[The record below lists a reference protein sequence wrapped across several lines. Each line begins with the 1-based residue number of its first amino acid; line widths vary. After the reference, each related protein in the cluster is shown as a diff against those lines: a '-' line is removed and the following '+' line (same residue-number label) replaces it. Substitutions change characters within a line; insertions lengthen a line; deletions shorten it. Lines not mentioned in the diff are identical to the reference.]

1 MRHQPLAEAP
11 SPTEVIRARA
21 HDLIPGG
28 CHTYAKGDDQFPAI
42 APAFIARG
50 AGAHVWDV
58 EGREY
63 IEYGMGLRAV
73 TLGHAHPR
81 VVEAA
86 SAQLQH
92 GSNFTRPAPL
102 EADCAE
108 ALLGIIRRGEQVKFA
123 KDGSTVLTAAVKLAR
138 AVTGR
143 AMVAVCADHPFF
155 SSDDWFIGT
164 TAMPRGI
171 PDEVRSLTCTYRYND
186 LVSVAAMFDANP
198 GAIAAVVLEAAR
210 TEEPAPGFLEGLQ
223 VLCRRHGAL
232 VILDEMITGF
242 RWHLRG
248 AQHVYDI
255 RPDLSAFGKALS
267 NGFAVSALVGRREIM
282 RLGGIDHDE
291 ERVFL
296 LSTTHGAEL
305 HALAAMRA
313 TLQVYEEEPVV
324 ETLYRQGARLREGVE
339 AAARELGLER
349 YFGVLGR
356 DCNLVFF
363 TRDATGAPSQPF
375 RTLFMQELCRRGIL
389 APSFVVSYAH
399 GNAEIDATVAA
410 TREALRVYGRA
421 LEDGPERFLI
431 GPSVKPV
438 FRPFA

>member
-1 MRHQPLAEAP
+1 MGRVPIEEL
-11 SPTEVIRARA
+11 RARA
-21 HDLIPGG
+21 HRLIPGG
-28 CHTYAKGDDQFPAI
+28 CHTYAKGDDQFPSE
-42 APAFIARG
+42 APGFIVRG

-86 SAQLQH
+86 AAQLRL
-92 GSNFTRPAPL
+92 GTNFTRPSPL
-102 EADCAE
+102 EAECAE
-108 ALLGIIRRGEQVKFA
+108 TLLDIIRRGNQVKFA
-123 KDGSTVLTAAVKLAR
+123 KDGSTVMTAAVKLAR

-143 AMVAVCADHPFF
+143 TMIALCADHPFF
-155 SSDDWFIGT
+155 SSDDWFVGT

-171 PDEVRSLTCTYRYND
+171 PDVIRGLTHTYRYND
-186 LVSVAAMFDANP
+186 LPSLEALFDAHP

-223 VLCRRHGAL
+223 ALCRRQGAL
-232 VILDEMITGF
+232 VILDEVITGF

-248 AQHVYDI
+248 AQHVYDV
-255 RPDLSAFGKALS
+255 RPDLSAFGKAMS

-296 LSTTHGAEL
+296 LSSTHGAEL
-305 HALAAMRA
+305 HSLAAMRA
-313 TLQVYEEEPVV
+313 TLEIYQSEPVV
-324 ETLYRQGARLREGVE
+324 ETLYRQGARLRQGLET
-339 AAARELGLER
+339 AARELGVER

-356 DCNLVFF
+356 DCNLVFV

-389 APSFVVSYAH
+389 APSFVVSRAH
-399 GNAEIDATVAA
+399 GDAEIDATIEAA
-410 TREALRVYGRA
+410 REALRVYRRA
-421 LEDGPERFLI
+421 LEEGPEGLLV

-438 FRPFA
+438 FRPVP

>member
-1 MRHQPLAEAP
+1 M
-11 SPTEVIRARA
+11 RARA
-21 HDLIPGG
+21 RELIPGG
-28 CHTYAKGDDQFPAI
+28 CHTYAKGDDQFPAV
-42 APAFIARG
+42 APAFITYG
-50 AGAHVWDV
+50 VGAHVWDT

-86 SAQLQH
+86 SAQLLL
-92 GSNFTRPAPL
+92 GTNFTRPSPL
-102 EADCAE
+102 EGECAE
-108 ALLGIIRRGEQVKFA
+108 TLLGIIQRGDQVKFA
-123 KDGSTVLTAAVKLAR
+123 KDGSTVMTAAVKLAR

-143 AMVAVCADHPFF
+143 DMVAVCADHPFF

-171 PDEVRSLTCTYRYND
+171 PEVVRALTCTYRYND
-186 LVSVAAMFDANP
+186 LASLAALFDAHP
-198 GAIAAVVLEAAR
+198 GVIAAVVLEAAR
-210 TEEPAPGFLEGLQ
+210 TEEPAPGFLEGVQ
-223 VLCRRHGAL
+223 SLCRRHGAL

-248 AQHVYDI
+248 AQHVYDL
-255 RPDLSAFGKALS
+255 RPDLSAFGKAMS

-282 RLGGIDHDE
+282 RLGGIDHDD

-313 TLQVYEEEPVV
+313 TLEIYQSEPVV
-324 ETLYRQGARLREGVE
+324 ETLYRQGARLRSGLER
-339 AAARELGLER
+339 AARDVGVER
-349 YFGVLGR
+349 YFGVAGR
-356 DCNLVFF
+356 DCNLVFVA
-363 TRDATGAPSQPF
+363 RDATGTPSQTF

-389 APSFVVSYAH
+389 APSFVVSCAH
-399 GNAEIDATVAA
+399 GDAEIDATIEAA
-410 TREALRVYGRA
+410 REALKVYRRGLDEG
-421 LEDGPERFLI
+421 LERLLV

-438 FRPFA
+438 FRRVP

>member
-1 MRHQPLAEAP
+1 
-11 SPTEVIRARA
+11 
-21 HDLIPGG
+21 
-28 CHTYAKGDDQFPAI
+28 
-42 APAFIARG
+42 
-50 AGAHVWDV
+50 
-58 EGREY
+58 
-63 IEYGMGLRAV
+63 
-73 TLGHAHPR
+73 
-81 VVEAA
+81 
-86 SAQLQH
+86 
-92 GSNFTRPAPL
+92 
-102 EADCAE
+102 
-108 ALLGIIRRGEQVKFA
+108 
-123 KDGSTVLTAAVKLAR
+123 
-138 AVTGR
+138 
-143 AMVAVCADHPFF
+143 MVAVCADHPFF

-255 RPDLSAFGKALS
+255 RPDLSAFGKAMS
-267 NGFAVSALVGRREIM
+267 NGFAVSALVGRARSCASAE
-282 RLGGIDHDE
+282 
-291 ERVFL
+291 
-296 LSTTHGAEL
+296 STTTRSGSFCCRPRTAPSCTRWPPC
-305 HALAAMRA
+305 ARRCRSY
-313 TLQVYEEEPVV
+313 QDEPVV

-375 RTLFMQELCRRGIL
+375 RTLFMQELCRRGVL

-399 GNAEIDATVAA
+399 GDAEIDATVAA
-410 TREALRVYGRA
+410 TREALRVYARA
-421 LEDGPERFLI
+421 LEEGPERFLI

>member
-1 MRHQPLAEAP
+1 
-11 SPTEVIRARA
+11 V
-21 HDLIPGG
+21 IPGG
-28 CHTYAKGDDQFPAI
+28 CHTYAKGDDQFPAE
-42 APAFIARG
+42 APGFIVRG
-50 AGAHVWDV
+50 AGAHVWDLA
-58 EGREY
+58 GREY

-86 SAQLQH
+86 SAQLRL
-92 GSNFTRPAPL
+92 GTNFTRPSPL
-102 EADCAE
+102 ETECAE
-108 ALLGIIRRGEQVKFA
+108 ALLGIIQRGDQVKFA
-123 KDGSTVLTAAVKLAR
+123 KDGSTVMTAAVKLAR

-164 TAMPRGI
+164 TAMPRGV
-171 PDEVRSLTCTYRYND
+171 PDAVRALTCTYRYND
-186 LVSVAAMFDANP
+186 LGSLAACFDAHP

-210 TEEPAPGFLEGLQ
+210 TEEPSPGFLEGLQ
-223 VLCRRHGAL
+223 LVARRHGAL

-255 RPDLSAFGKALS
+255 RPDLCAFGKAMS

-282 RLGGIDHDE
+282 RLGGLDHDE

-305 HALAAMRA
+305 HALAAMLA
-313 TLQVYEEEPVV
+313 TLEVYRTEPVI
-324 ETLYRQGARLREGVE
+324 ETLYRQGARLREGIE
-339 AAARELGLER
+339 AAARELGIER
-349 YFGVLGR
+349 YFGVAGR
-356 DCNLVFF
+356 DCNLVFV
-363 TRDATGAPSQPF
+363 TRDATGAPSQMF

-399 GNAEIDATVAA
+399 GDAEMDATIEAV
-410 TREALRVYGRA
+410 REALGVYRRA
-421 LEDGPERFLI
+421 LEEGAQRFLV

-438 FRPFA
+438 FRPLA